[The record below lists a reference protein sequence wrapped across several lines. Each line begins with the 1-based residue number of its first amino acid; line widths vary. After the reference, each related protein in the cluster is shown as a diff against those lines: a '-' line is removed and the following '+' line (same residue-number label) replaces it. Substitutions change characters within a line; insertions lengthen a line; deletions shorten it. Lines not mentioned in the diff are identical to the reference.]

1 MNEIQLLR
9 TQLETER
16 AHVRAIAAAC
26 AATFATASPA
36 ALDSSSP
43 LEEFRQACLDYLV
56 CVLVWFEERDRRLAA
71 QALPGDGADPW
82 AALLAQAGNSRAA
95 LERLE
100 AAFAAGANGATRWQ
114 EFAQFID
121 GPWSARRAALEAALA
136 ASGHTGPWRRVSG
149 LDADTVLEE
158 RSRYA
163 RVTATAPAS
172 VALPR
177 TGGPVRP

>member
-1 MNEIQLLR
+1 VNEIQLLR
-9 TQLETER
+9 AQLEAER
-16 AHVRAIAAAC
+16 GHVRAIAAAC
-26 AATFATASPA
+26 AATFATAAA
-36 ALDSSSP
+36 ALDSASP

-71 QALPGDGADPW
+71 VSLAADKADPW
-82 AALLAQAGNSRAA
+82 APLLAQPGNSRAG

-100 AAFAAGANGATRWQ
+100 AAFAAGADGAARWQ

-121 GPWSARRAALEAALA
+121 GPWSARRAALEGVLA
-136 ASGHTGPWRRVSG
+136 ASAHTAQWRQVSG
-149 LDADTVLEE
+149 LDADSVLEE

-163 RVTATAPAS
+163 RVTAAAPAS

-177 TGGPVRP
+177 TGGTVRP